1 MRMLWVIWL
10 RAGPTIEL
18 MRKYLLSVR
27 VMVSDMGVEIGIP
40 DVVDHLPAFFDWM
53 QGKDLTSK
61 RSQFTIQP
69 RQGYIFGRGL

>member
-1 MRMLWVIWL
+1 M
-10 RAGPTIEL
+10 
-18 MRKYLLSVR
+18 R